1 MSGAVPVRARR
12 GTLTDVID
20 AVRRLLRRRLLGRPL
35 WVWSLWLL
43 GALVVVATPMAL
55 TEPGMW
61 SYLLDPE
68 LVALMVAVG
77 LRYTGLQL
85 RMALLPFRRRC

>member
-1 MSGAVPVRARR
+1 MPGRAAWHT
-12 GTLTDVID
+12 GGVLA
-20 AVRRLLRRRLLGRPL
+20 AVRRLLRHRLLGRPV

-43 GALVVVATPMAL
+43 GALIVAATPMAL

-77 LRYTGLQL
+77 LRHTGLQL
-85 RMALLPFRRRC
+85 RMLLPFRRRS